1 MDMQN
6 PEIIFSLDGDKTNAA
21 HVLAMTRKGLS
32 PELIKSMGRSSLTRL
47 DLNSILLVAEKD
59 ARWDKKFFDS

>member
-6 PEIIFSLDGDKTNAA
+6 PEIIFSLDGDKTIAA

>member
-1 MDMQN
+1 MDTQN